1 MKNNFQNWLLYLWIF
16 MILLLRADTHFVF
29 SVIFALN
36 FEPKRVCVSM
46 QALRFLIDFM
56 SAFWNDLTWKAIA

>member
-1 MKNNFQNWLLYLWIF
+1 